1 MNSAEIIR
9 NAVTGVTALRASAT
23 RDPALLQAVRE
34 VKRFQASRFTST
46 YADLLQASRFR
57 GAARFFLDELYG
69 DNDYASRDTQFARI
83 AGALQTLF
91 PQQVIAT
98 AVKLAKLHA
107 LTEDLD
113 HQMGRAWLALAQV
126 VQPLPAISYVEAWR
140 SVGRQDG
147 RNAQLTGVLEIGHEL
162 DRLTRMPGLRMMLR
176 MMRRPARAA
185 GLSSLQAFLESGFE
199 TFAAMGG
206 QGAGATEFLGI
217 ISKRES
223 ALIATLFSAELVTCM
238 TMLRQG
244 EDAA

>member
-1 MNSAEIIR
+1 MDSAEIIR
-9 NAVTGVTALRASAT
+9 NAVAGVTALRESAT

-34 VKRFQASRFTST
+34 VKRFQASRFANT

-69 DNDYASRDTQFARI
+69 DKDYASRDTQFARI

-91 PQQVIAT
+91 PQQGVAT

-107 LTEDLD
+107 LTDDLD
-113 HQMGRAWLALAQV
+113 HQMGRAWLVLTEV
-126 VQPLPAISYVEAWR
+126 VPPMPAISYVKAWR
-140 SVGRQDG
+140 SVGWQEG
-147 RNAQLTGVLEIGHEL
+147 RNAQLAGVLEIGQEL

-176 MMRRPARAA
+176 MMRRPARTA

-206 QGAGATEFLGI
+206 QGAGATEFLGVI
-217 ISKRES
+217 RQRES
-223 ALIATLFSAELVTCM
+223 ALIASLFSAELATSV
-238 TMLRQG
+238 TMLCQG
-244 EDAA
+244 KGAA